1 MGFMNQEE
9 EYVRFIS
16 ELIYNAKTG
25 GDQAPYVRQ
34 KGLDEEVC
42 MQLIEI
48 LKFTSKDGK
57 SQNS

>member
-42 MQLIEI
+42 M
-48 LKFTSKDGK
+48 
-57 SQNS
+57 